1 MKKLVNKLFKRIIN
15 KDKNKMEIIKE
26 AIFYGTCPY
35 CYCKFKAISSDI
47 KRFCSD
53 AESCLCPACGR
64 DIIVIFKGR
73 KTSDIDKIS
82 YE

>member
-1 MKKLVNKLFKRIIN
+1 MKKLANKLFKHIIN
-15 KDKNKMEIIKE
+15 KDKNQMEIIKE
-26 AIFYGTCPY
+26 ATFYGTCPH

-47 KRFCSD
+47 ERFYSD